1 MIKTTEPLALTYNL
15 GHCLHRASQQADDAF
30 SAAAADL
37 DLTARQLTVL
47 EIIEQV
53 DRPSQMDICSHSGID
68 RSTIAD
74 MVLRLIKKGF
84 IERRRSRSDAR
95 RYALQLTEPGHQ
107 VLQSARPIAR
117 DVEARI
123 ASGLPSKDIGQLVG
137 DLKALAAAETFP
149 V

>member
-1 MIKTTEPLALTYNL
+1 MTKTTQLFVLTYSL

-30 SAAAADL
+30 AAASGGL

-53 DRPSQMDICSHSGID
+53 DRPSQMDICSYSGID
-68 RSTIAD
+68 RSTVAD

-117 DVEARI
+117 EVEARI
-123 ASGLPSKDIGQLVG
+123 AAGLPSKDLAQLVA
-137 DLKALAAAETFP
+137 DLKAVAAAEP
-149 V
+149 VAI